1 MSNFSL
7 LDTPIKDLYVVKRN
21 PIVDQRGY
29 LERFYCFNILGTH
42 FQNKGIRQINH
53 TLTRNK
59 GTVRGLHFQYPPFA
73 ETKFISCTRGVVWD
87 VAVDLRDGSP
97 TFLQHYAI
105 ELSENNFLSFL
116 IPEGFAH
123 GFQTLTSDC
132 EMLYLHTADYSAK
145 AEGAINA
152 IDPYLNIPWPLTITE
167 RSSRDINHP
176 MITDDFSGIKL

>member
-7 LDTPIKDLYVVKRN
+7 LDTPLKGLYVVKRN
-21 PIVDQRGY
+21 PTVDQRGY
-29 LERFYCFNILGTH
+29 LERIYCVNALNNL
-42 FQNKGIRQINH
+42 FQDKGIRQINH

-97 TFLQHYAI
+97 TYLQHYAL
-105 ELSENNFLSFL
+105 ELSEDNFLSLL

-132 EMLYLHTADYSAK
+132 EMLYLHTADYNINS
-145 AEGAINA
+145 EGAINA
-152 IDPYLNIPWPLTITE
+152 IDPVLNITWPQTITE
-167 RSSRDINHP
+167 RSFRDLNHP
-176 MITDDFSGIKL
+176 MIPDNFSGIKL